1 MCVGDEHYSD
11 VIIYDMYHQVVV
23 PIDACMGGEH
33 PRPRAPGSPRA
44 ENLPG
49 QPEAAEWQWSGGGV
63 GVEWGWSG
71 VEWGWSGGG
80 VGWSGGGVGWS
91 GVEWGW
97 SGGGVGVEW
106 GWSGGGVGVEW
117 GWSGGGVGVEWGW
130 SGGGVGVEWGWSGG
144 GGEGGEL
151 RCIGVAFGDP

>member
-71 VEWGWSGGG
+71 
-80 VGWSGGGVGWS
+80 
-91 GVEWGW
+91 
-97 SGGGVGVEW
+97 GGVGVEW

-130 SGGGVGVEWGWSGG
+130 SGGGVGVEWG

>member
-49 QPEAAEWQWSGGGV
+49 QPEAAEWQWSGGG
-63 GVEWGWSG
+63 GIKTIGRSIGPSG
-71 VEWGWSGGG
+71 LYICSY
-80 VGWSGGGVGWS
+80 
-91 GVEWGW
+91 
-97 SGGGVGVEW
+97 
-106 GWSGGGVGVEW
+106 
-117 GWSGGGVGVEWGW
+117 
-130 SGGGVGVEWGWSGG
+130 
-144 GGEGGEL
+144 
-151 RCIGVAFGDP
+151 